1 MTTLTHHAL
10 AEQELLAESEDGYP
24 VLELLAADLPRSVVL
39 ATLASWVAQLGR
51 YIADLSQADTDEL
64 LQVRERML
72 TSHTRLQTV
81 LTRLQNSAPAC
92 AGLSG
97 RALADADA
105 GLRPVRAG

>member
-24 VLELLAADLPRSVVL
+24 VMELLAADLPRSVVL

-51 YIADLSQADTDEL
+51 YIADLPQADTDEL
-64 LQVRERML
+64 IQLRERML
-72 TSHTRLQTV
+72 TSRTRLQTV

-105 GLRPVRAG
+105 GLRPAHAG